1 MLSKDLE
8 SFICTNVCVY
18 IGDYMYTTVRVEQ
31 KTKEKLEA
39 SKNYDR
45 EPLNSVIGR
54 LIENASDEEIT
65 DDEIKQIEA
74 GLKNIKEGKYKTLED
89 AEKEWGI

>member
-1 MLSKDLE
+1 
-8 SFICTNVCVY
+8 
-18 IGDYMYTTVRVEQ
+18 MYTTVRVEQ

-45 EPLNSVIGR
+45 EPLDSVILR
-54 LIENASDEEIT
+54 LIENAKEEEIT
-65 DDEIKQIEA
+65 NDEIEQISA
-74 GLKNIKEGKYKTLED
+74 SLKDIKEGKYKTLEE